1 MCVCGKQVSYNDSP
15 GDWKG
20 CLGRNRLCFLFTLEN
35 FLLVSPWERPLCSVG
50 SLFEG
55 VKCQGGEGI
64 ESNPRERNIP
74 NLCSMTRVLEDI

>member
-1 MCVCGKQVSYNDSP
+1 MGSK
-15 GDWKG
+15 
-20 CLGRNRLCFLFTLEN
+20 CLVMTVPETGRVAWGRNRLCFLFTLEN